1 VLARLPFRGTILN
14 TLTVVVGALLGL
26 AIGNVIP
33 ERLQAVALSGIG
45 LICLGLGAK
54 LVMES
59 KNLLITT
66 VAVVGGGV
74 LGALIGIDVGIDQFA
89 ESVRS
94 WLGGGDTFNEG
105 LVSAS
110 VLFCVGPM
118 TLLGCLKDGLER
130 DIHLLA
136 IKSVFDMIA
145 AVFLAAALGPGVL
158 VAAGVLFVVQCALTA
173 LARPLKP
180 LAQDPRL
187 VAEASAAGG
196 AIMLAIGVKLLGLRD
211 DLRAEVFLLALFIAP
226 LVAPLFLRKEAT
238 TTVS

>member
-1 VLARLPFRGTILN
+1 MLAKLPFRGTLLN
-14 TLTVVVGALLGL
+14 TLTVVAGALVGL
-26 AIGNVIP
+26 AIGGSIS
-33 ERLQAVALSGIG
+33 EDLKRVALTGIG

-74 LGALIGIDVGIDQFA
+74 LGALIGIDVGIDAFA
-89 ESVRS
+89 ESVRG
-94 WLGGGDTFNEG
+94 WLGGGETFNEG

-136 IKSVFDMIA
+136 IKSVFDMVA
-145 AVFLAAALGPGVL
+145 AVFLAATLGVGVL
-158 VAAGVLFVVQCALTA
+158 IAAGVLFVVQGVLTA
-173 LARPLKP
+173 LAKPLKP
-180 LAQDPRL
+180 LAQNPQL
-187 VAEASAAGG
+187 VCEASAAGG
-196 AIMLAIGVKLLGLRD
+196 AIMLAIGIKLLGLRD
-211 DLRAEVFLLALFIAP
+211 DLRAEVFLLSLFIAP
-226 LVAPLFLRKEAT
+226 LVARLFLGREEP
-238 TTVS
+238 VG